1 MRESGKYSKSEKE
14 FSVLLARRGI
24 CGGLAREMRKIEK
37 MWVWKMDRGVGG
49 GEIQVE
55 NGKQKRD
62 GMKLWE
68 FAFEEKNFLLFD
80 SVRVS
85 RGLGG

>member
-1 MRESGKYSKSEKE
+1 MRE
-14 FSVLLARRGI
+14 
-24 CGGLAREMRKIEK
+24 IEK
-37 MWVWKMDRGVGG
+37 MWVSKMDRESG
-49 GEIQVE
+49 
-55 NGKQKRD
+55 NGKQEKTSED

-85 RGLGG
+85 WLGA

>member
-1 MRESGKYSKSEKE
+1 
-14 FSVLLARRGI
+14 
-24 CGGLAREMRKIEK
+24 MRKI
-37 MWVWKMDRGVGG
+37 DRENVGLEDGQRRG

-85 RGLGG
+85 RGLGGWTPPGRIYST

>member
-1 MRESGKYSKSEKE
+1 
-14 FSVLLARRGI
+14 
-24 CGGLAREMRKIEK
+24 MRKIEK

-68 FAFEEKNFLLFD
+68 FAFEEKNFLPRFSLTPCGLRVGLAD
-80 SVRVS
+80 SHRLAEFIVQLR
-85 RGLGG
+85 

>member
-1 MRESGKYSKSEKE
+1 MGLEDGQ
-14 FSVLLARRGI
+14 RR
-24 CGGLAREMRKIEK
+24 
-37 MWVWKMDRGVGG
+37 G

-80 SVRVS
+80 YVRAS

>member
-1 MRESGKYSKSEKE
+1 MWRACERDEKDREN
-14 FSVLLARRGI
+14 V
-24 CGGLAREMRKIEK
+24 GL
-37 MWVWKMDRGVGG
+37 KMDRGVGG

>member
-1 MRESGKYSKSEKE
+1 MGNK
-14 FSVLLARRGI
+14 
-24 CGGLAREMRKIEK
+24 
-37 MWVWKMDRGVGG
+37 
-49 GEIQVE
+49 
-55 NGKQKRD
+55 KRD

-85 RGLGG
+85 RGLGGWPPPGRIHYTALVYKETLLGISILIDGVEESFHDDSRYVTVGQGK

>member
-1 MRESGKYSKSEKE
+1 M
-14 FSVLLARRGI
+14 
-24 CGGLAREMRKIEK
+24 GLEDGQWR
-37 MWVWKMDRGVGG
+37 G

-85 RGLGG
+85 RGLGRWPPPGRIHSTNLVYKNILLGIPTNIKGYKML